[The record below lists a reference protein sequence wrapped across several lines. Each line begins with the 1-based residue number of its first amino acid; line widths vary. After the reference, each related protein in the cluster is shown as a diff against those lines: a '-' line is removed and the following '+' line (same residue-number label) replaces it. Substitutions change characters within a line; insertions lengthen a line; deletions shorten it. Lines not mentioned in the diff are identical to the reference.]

1 MKNEPQS
8 KTQLQDV
15 SNFVMAGQKI
25 HSCAEVDD
33 GVFNEYQLSDQEFD
47 DEIAS
52 IDSQTNVMDH
62 NASNDII
69 DSQLNSKDNDDDD

>member
-1 MKNEPQS
+1 M
-8 KTQLQDV
+8 
-15 SNFVMAGQKI
+15 
-25 HSCAEVDD
+25 HDD
-33 GVFNEYQLSDQEFD
+33 GVFNDCQLSDQEFD

-69 DSQLNSKDNDDDD
+69 DSQLNSKDNDDNDNDD

>member
-1 MKNEPQS
+1 MNAIRR
-8 KTQLQDV
+8 
-15 SNFVMAGQKI
+15 AGR
-25 HSCAEVDD
+25 HDD
-33 GVFNEYQLSDQEFD
+33 GVFNDCQLSDQEFD

-69 DSQLNSKDNDDDD
+69 DSQLNSKGNDDNDDDDDD

>member
-1 MKNEPQS
+1 MTKTLSFEVHDS
-8 KTQLQDV
+8 KI
-15 SNFVMAGQKI
+15 SFNAIRRAGM
-25 HSCAEVDD
+25 HDD
-33 GVFNEYQLSDQEFD
+33 GVFNDCQLSDQDFD

-69 DSQLNSKDNDDDD
+69 DSQLNSKDNDDNKDDDD

>member
-1 MKNEPQS
+1 M
-8 KTQLQDV
+8 
-15 SNFVMAGQKI
+15 
-25 HSCAEVDD
+25 HDD
-33 GVFNEYQLSDQEFD
+33 GVFNDCQLSDQEFD

-69 DSQLNSKDNDDDD
+69 DSQLNSKDDDDDDNGSYISSKYQIWSCSVPKVISFKI

>member
-1 MKNEPQS
+1 MNAIRR
-8 KTQLQDV
+8 
-15 SNFVMAGQKI
+15 AGM
-25 HSCAEVDD
+25 HDD
-33 GVFNEYQLSDQEFD
+33 GVFNDCELSDQESD

-69 DSQLNSKDNDDDD
+69 DSQLNSKDYDDNDDDD

>member
-1 MKNEPQS
+1 MID
-8 KTQLQDV
+8 LLYLDDDV
-15 SNFVMAGQKI
+15 GERPDPLYSYI
-25 HSCAEVDD
+25 
-33 GVFNEYQLSDQEFD
+33 YSDQEFD

-69 DSQLNSKDNDDDD
+69 DSQLNSKDNDDNDDDD